1 MPIFHGVDISSDT
14 LKAYETENLEYK
26 TQAREIICE
35 QLGYEPLFPL
45 SSLAELRVRNAL
57 KRFELDEIS
66 KSSLD
71 FQIQFQKNVVNS
83 IMTEA
88 AQLGQA

>member
-1 MPIFHGVDISSDT
+1 MPKFYGVEIRSER
-14 LKAYETENLEYK
+14 LEAYKTENLEYK
-26 TQAREIICE
+26 TQARDIICQ

-45 SSLAELRVRNAL
+45 SVSAELRIRNDL
-57 KRFELDEIS
+57 KRFELGEIS

-83 IMTEA
+83 AMLEA
-88 AQLGQA
+88 AKLGSA